1 MINIYDNGGGVGGG
15 GGSNDNGNKTRQV
28 QQRIKLLLLM
38 CFGYLALLLIG
49 DRSSRNPNRLFVH
62 AKETC
67 ISFPHLMFF
76 FFSNFQDEAFALWEH
91 QWGRIYP
98 EKSTAREIIHTI
110 HDTYYLINLVDN
122 DYVAG
127 NKLFDILD
135 IVLKKLG
142 KL

>member
-1 MINIYDNGGGVGGG
+1 MN
-15 GGSNDNGNKTRQV
+15 
-28 QQRIKLLLLM
+28 
-38 CFGYLALLLIG
+38 FF
-49 DRSSRNPNRLFVH
+49 LF
-62 AKETC
+62 
-67 ISFPHLMFF
+67 
-76 FFSNFQDEAFALWEH
+76 NFQDEAFALWEH

-98 EKSTAREIIHTI
+98 EKSKEREIIHTI
-110 HDTYYLINLVDN
+110 HDAYYLINLVDN

>member
-1 MINIYDNGGGVGGG
+1 MQIGFAYMQSKNAFWL
-15 GGSNDNGNKTRQV
+15 
-28 QQRIKLLLLM
+28 RILLSSVFCLL
-38 CFGYLALLLIG
+38 
-49 DRSSRNPNRLFVH
+49 
-62 AKETC
+62 
-67 ISFPHLMFF
+67 
-76 FFSNFQDEAFALWEH
+76 SNFQDEAFALWEH

-142 KL
+142 RL

>member
-1 MINIYDNGGGVGGG
+1 VTNANVYSSNAVTWGAFP
-15 GGSNDNGNKTRQV
+15 GSEILQPTVVDPVAFHFWK
-28 QQRIKLLLLM
+28 
-38 CFGYLALLLIG
+38 
-49 DRSSRNPNRLFVH
+49 
-62 AKETC
+62 
-67 ISFPHLMFF
+67 
-76 FFSNFQDEAFALWEH
+76 DEAFALWEH

-98 EKSTAREIIHTI
+98 EKSKAREIIHTI

>member
-1 MINIYDNGGGVGGG
+1 MRAKQKCRVGILV
-15 GGSNDNGNKTRQV
+15 TRIRLSSV
-28 QQRIKLLLLM
+28 LL
-38 CFGYLALLLIG
+38 F
-49 DRSSRNPNRLFVH
+49 
-62 AKETC
+62 T
-67 ISFPHLMFF
+67 
-76 FFSNFQDEAFALWEH
+76 NFQDEAFALWEH

-98 EKSTAREIIHTI
+98 EKSKGREIIHTI

-135 IVLKKLG
+135 IVLKKLS

>member
-1 MINIYDNGGGVGGG
+1 MQIGGFAYMQ
-15 GGSNDNGNKTRQV
+15 SEIAFLL
-28 QQRIKLLLLM
+28 RILL
-38 CFGYLALLLIG
+38 
-49 DRSSRNPNRLFVH
+49 SSV
-62 AKETC
+62 
-67 ISFPHLMFF
+67 FF
-76 FFSNFQDEAFALWEH
+76 FLLFNFQDEAFALWEH

>member
-1 MINIYDNGGGVGGG
+1 MEKCY
-15 GGSNDNGNKTRQV
+15 STRG
-28 QQRIKLLLLM
+28 R
-38 CFGYLALLLIG
+38 CRALLILCVLDSG
-49 DRSSRNPNRLFVH
+49 SSGPGAPFLESPGSITDPKRDSKIKIQTYQMNFFLF
-62 AKETC
+62 
-67 ISFPHLMFF
+67 
-76 FFSNFQDEAFALWEH
+76 NFQDEAFALWEH

-98 EKSTAREIIHTI
+98 EKSREREIIHTI
-110 HDTYYLINLVDN
+110 HDAYYLINLVDN

>member
-1 MINIYDNGGGVGGG
+1 MKNNFWGYRHFKDLSLICVF
-15 GGSNDNGNKTRQV
+15 
-28 QQRIKLLLLM
+28 LL
-38 CFGYLALLLIG
+38 F
-49 DRSSRNPNRLFVH
+49 
-62 AKETC
+62 
-67 ISFPHLMFF
+67 
-76 FFSNFQDEAFALWEH
+76 NFQDEAFALWEH